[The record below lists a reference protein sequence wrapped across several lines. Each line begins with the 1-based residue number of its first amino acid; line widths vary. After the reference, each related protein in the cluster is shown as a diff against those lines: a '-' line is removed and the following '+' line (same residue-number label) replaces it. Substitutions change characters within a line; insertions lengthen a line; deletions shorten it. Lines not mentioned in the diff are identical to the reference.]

1 MHSLCRILFL
11 CAILTSLLFIHVTKA
26 GAILAALEHETVD
39 KENCNPPGAVCS
51 NDPPCCNPRCR
62 ETFISVY
69 QIDYDYADALLISIQ
84 KSVPLQEQIYWLAK
98 MSTRLWLIVL
108 LLCSV
113 FIYDCSCFL
122 FSPLTA
128 SLTEVECKQYFTS
141 NDLNKIIQAFH
152 KCPKRYRPSYN

>member
-1 MHSLCRILFL
+1 MPRLTRFFLKNIERTLSAPLTLKTPLINHSNEI
-11 CAILTSLLFIHVTKA
+11 I
-26 GAILAALEHETVD
+26 
-39 KENCNPPGAVCS
+39 
-51 NDPPCCNPRCR
+51 
-62 ETFISVY
+62 
-69 QIDYDYADALLISIQ
+69 
-84 KSVPLQEQIYWLAK
+84 QIYWLAK

>member
-26 GAILAALEHETVD
+26 GAILAALEHETVN

-62 ETFISVY
+62 
-69 QIDYDYADALLISIQ
+69 
-84 KSVPLQEQIYWLAK
+84 IYWLAK